1 MYVSKFVSEP
11 LSSSMT
17 DTAVPIEI
25 YTKLTLSDT
34 ISKPHN
40 KIVVK
45 YNLEL
50 NFTSFLTSAKP
61 LSKNYWLKQ
70 YKAILSWMIKMWFNP
85 FPAFLEG
92 LRQDCEC
99 TCIVTTHAFNK
110 YCTVSKFLSKWQM
123 ATIYFHFNLVLLT
136 LAWEFLQS
144 IDNISFTNVM
154 W

>member
-61 LSKNYWLKQ
+61 LSKNY
-70 YKAILSWMIKMWFNP
+70 
-85 FPAFLEG
+85 
-92 LRQDCEC
+92 
-99 TCIVTTHAFNK
+99 
-110 YCTVSKFLSKWQM
+110 
-123 ATIYFHFNLVLLT
+123 
-136 LAWEFLQS
+136 
-144 IDNISFTNVM
+144 
-154 W
+154 